1 MNTTAASAKE
11 YYVFYC
17 TIPNSTFIF
26 TDGSLA
32 PFTGGRYATDDEEKA
47 YQLNKE
53 IAAGNNHFYVNKD
66 KLKVTEEELDPMAEY
81 KAKVIADFLAKQ
93 AKPIDAG
100 NYVQGPLNVSDTASF
115 GEAAAQSD
123 SVSAPTG
130 VHVSI
135 PKK

>member
-1 MNTTAASAKE
+1 MNTPANPKE

-26 TDGSLA
+26 TDGTLA
-32 PFTGGRYATDDEEKA
+32 PFTGGRYVTNDEEKA

-53 IAAGNNHFYVNKD
+53 ITAGNNHFYVNKD

-100 NYVQGPLNVSDTASF
+100 NYVQGHLNVSDSASL
-115 GEAAAQSD
+115 GVAAAQSD
-123 SVSAPTG
+123 SAPTKSG

>member
-1 MNTTAASAKE
+1 MNTPANPKE

-26 TDGSLA
+26 TDGTLA
-32 PFTGGRYATDDEEKA
+32 PFTGGRYTTDDEEKA

-93 AKPIDAG
+93 TKPIDAG
-100 NYVQGPLNVSDTASF
+100 NYAQGPLNVSDSASL
-115 GEAAAQSD
+115 GAAAAQSD
-123 SVSAPTG
+123 SAPTG
-130 VHVSI
+130 VRVSI

>member
-1 MNTTAASAKE
+1 MSDQKQ
-11 YYVFYC
+11 YHVFYC

-26 TDGSLA
+26 TDGTLA
-32 PFTGGRYATDDEEKA
+32 PFTGGRYVTDDEEKA

-53 IAAGNNHFYVNKD
+53 IAAGNNHFYVNKE

-81 KAKVIADFLAKQ
+81 KAKVIEDFLAKQ

-100 NYVQGPLNVSDTASF
+100 NYVQGPLNVSDSASL
-115 GEAAAQSD
+115 GAGAAQSD
-123 SVSAPTG
+123 SAPAKSG